1 MNYVKEAKEYVS
13 YFNENNSNDFKNEFY
28 EDSNKPVL
36 EKLQSICSKYN
47 YAQYSH
53 TECVL
58 KYKIFKNFNDITNCI
73 KKNNIFYFICVYVVR
88 IVRQKFPKKNNM
100 VMLFF
105 FKNYI
110 KNYVLFFF

>member
-73 KKNNIFYFICVYVVR
+73 IKQYLLFHMRLYCWTETAKEELYGNVVS
-88 IVRQKFPKKNNM
+88 
-100 VMLFF
+100 

-110 KNYVLFFF
+110 KNYDHFL